1 MESKKLSSTESTRIS
16 LEVIRLGEAG
26 LNKHRASLLNRVSA
40 SGDWSTL
47 QLDSVTIKDI
57 AYLSAFTHDEFALL
71 RGKSKDIIFHG
82 EPSHCYFDE
91 ELIELLKSGKLR
103 LVVHSHPDYNNIEV
117 SQDDRDFLNYIK

>member
-1 MESKKLSSTESTRIS
+1 MESKKLSSTESKRIS

-26 LNKHRASLLNRVSA
+26 LNKH
-40 SGDWSTL
+40 
-47 QLDSVTIKDI
+47 
-57 AYLSAFTHDEFALL
+57 
-71 RGKSKDIIFHG
+71 IIFHG